1 MLRLVNEIS
10 TYSEN
15 YFSATCAHGRRCG
28 GIEDEMVLQRHEIH
42 DSGSIYGCIPAL
54 SFLKSSFSK
63 FHRLLFWIR
72 GTLGVSLLGLSSCAL
87 TDRGGSSQYETRVA
101 MRVDGNLPF
110 VNVSIAGK
118 SRDFLVDSGASD
130 CVISPEMASEL
141 GLSVSREK
149 AMVKSAAGDRVPI
162 PMALLPS
169 MQIGK
174 AEFHNV
180 PVFVYDLNS
189 IRGHFP
195 GLEGVV
201 GFSIFRDATVTFD
214 YPGKSLTITPGPT
227 LQSKDPSC
235 VPMTTRTGVPRIPL
249 RGRGHEVPLDV
260 DTGSTG
266 GIEINPGKLGM
277 RTNAPTQPGGLSAS
291 IGQSYRTGV
300 TRVVGSL
307 YLGSVEI
314 ADPIVE
320 VTNGDF
326 RVGGE
331 VLQNTILS
339 LDQPAKLARVSFG
352 KTSLL
357 PFLNKP
363 RKLVS
368 PSRIGTGIGFGRGWV
383 VVDVV
388 PDSPAHQ
395 AGVKVG
401 DLCVSVEGRSTE
413 GLADSYQQLLQSKHA
428 LSYRFQRGS
437 TTFDAVLPVMLQVR

>member
-1 MLRLVNEIS
+1 MI
-10 TYSEN
+10 
-15 YFSATCAHGRRCG
+15 
-28 GIEDEMVLQRHEIH
+28 LQRHRVNGNGE
-42 DSGSIYGCIPAL
+42 SYGCIPAL
-54 SFLKSSFSK
+54 SFVKSSPSH
-63 FHRLLFWIR
+63 FHRALFWIR
-72 GTLGVSLLGLSSCAL
+72 CLLGVALLGLSSCAL
-87 TDRGGSSQYETRVA
+87 TGRTGLAQYETRVPL
-101 MRVDGNLPF
+101 RIEGNLPF
-110 VNVSIAGK
+110 VKVLIAGK

-130 CVISPEMASEL
+130 CVISPEMASEM
-141 GLSVSREK
+141 GLYVSREK

-162 PMALLPS
+162 PMALLPAL
-169 MQIGK
+169 QIGK

-195 GLEGVV
+195 GLEGVI
-201 GFSIFRDATVTFD
+201 GFSIFREATVTFD
-214 YPGKSLTITPGPT
+214 YPGNSLTITPGST
-227 LQSKDPSC
+227 LQRNDPSC

-249 RGRGHEVPLDV
+249 RGSGHEVPLDI

-277 RTNAPTQPGGLSAS
+277 RTDAPTQAGGLSAS
-291 IGQSYRTGV
+291 IGRSYRTGV
-300 TRVVGSL
+300 TRVVGTL

-320 VTNGDF
+320 VTAGDF

-339 LDQPAKLARVSFG
+339 LDQPSQLARVAFG
-352 KTSLL
+352 KSSFL

-368 PSRIGTGIGFGRGWV
+368 PSRIGTGIGFGRSWV

-388 PDSPAHQ
+388 PLSPAHK
-395 AGVKVG
+395 AGVRVG
-401 DLCVSVEGRSTE
+401 DRCISIEGRSTE
-413 GLADSYQQLLQSKHA
+413 DLADSYQHLLQTKRA

-437 TTFDAVLPVMLQVR
+437 TLFDAVVPVMLQVR

>member
-1 MLRLVNEIS
+1 MIW
-10 TYSEN
+10 
-15 YFSATCAHGRRCG
+15 
-28 GIEDEMVLQRHEIH
+28 QRNGVH
-42 DSGSIYGCIPAL
+42 DTGSNYGCRLAFSFVKFSPSISPRAL
-54 SFLKSSFSK
+54 LQ
-63 FHRLLFWIR
+63 IR
-72 GTLGVSLLGLSSCAL
+72 IVLGVVLLGLSSCAL
-87 TDRGGSSQYETRVA
+87 TDRSGLAQYETRVPL
-101 MRVDGNLPF
+101 RVDGNLPF
-110 VNVSIAGK
+110 VKVVIAGK

-130 CVISPEMASEL
+130 CVISPEMAREL
-141 GLSVSREK
+141 GLNVSREK

-162 PMALLPS
+162 PMALLPAL
-169 MQIGK
+169 QIGK

-195 GLEGVV
+195 GLEGVI

-227 LQSKDPSC
+227 LQRDDPSC
-235 VPMTTRTGVPRIPL
+235 VPMTTRTGVPRIAL
-249 RGRGHEVPLDV
+249 RGSGHEVPLDI

-266 GIEINPGKLGM
+266 GIEINPEKLGM
-277 RTNAPTQPGGLSAS
+277 RTDAPTQPGGLSAS
-291 IGQSYRTGV
+291 IGRSYRTGM
-300 TRVVGSL
+300 TRVVGTL

-320 VTNGDF
+320 VTDGDF
-326 RVGGE
+326 RIGGE

-339 LDQPAKLARVSFG
+339 LDQPSQLARVTFG
-352 KTSLL
+352 KTSFL

-388 PDSPAHQ
+388 PDSPAHR
-395 AGVKVG
+395 AGVRVG
-401 DLCVSVEGRSTE
+401 DRCILVEGQPTE
-413 GLADSYQQLLQSKHA
+413 RLADSYQQLLQCRHA

-437 TTFDAVLPVMLQVR
+437 TTFDTVVPVMLQVR